1 MKLFFDQ
8 KSFSIRAC
16 NIVPQHCSDVIVNL
30 QPPPS
35 LKSNPVVRT
44 PGPAKRS
51 NALIP
56 WNIYETIV
64 TRPKR
69 NFSKFSPD
77 SRNRKEGRKGKG
89 EGKGRFWEK
98 SKGGGILI
106 RAQIGGGKP
115 HYSKN

>member
-69 NFSKFSPD
+69 NFF
-77 SRNRKEGRKGKG
+77 EIFAG
-89 EGKGRFWEK
+89 FAK
-98 SKGGGILI
+98 SKRGVEG
-106 RAQIGGGKP
+106 
-115 HYSKN
+115 